1 MSEPPFEALFAP
13 VVAVTVHRNGALV
26 VRRGETTAR
35 ALRLSGLPLLFAADS
50 LRVRPAR
57 GEIRGLRER
66 LGLEATPAPPPEL
79 QKQRIE
85 LQLQSQRLDDE
96 DRTLGAQIQLLEK
109 LTPAAPPA
117 TARPRLPDAEGWAA
131 LAAATRA
138 RLEALDAARAA
149 LQVRRRAL
157 ARERTELDRRA
168 VPESAPPRFHRGLS
182 FRLEGAGE
190 GPVGVEIEYFVEAAR
205 WLPAWRLDLT
215 GTAGRLSL
223 EAMVAQA
230 SGEDWRGAQMRFST
244 ADLRRETTVP
254 ELRSWRIGPAQPPAR
269 PAFRPLPPGLD
280 ALFAGYDRA
289 RRQAPQPPRPV
300 APPAGPIGA
309 PMPAP
314 PPPPAPMRPA
324 LLDEDSEASIE
335 LSMHE
340 DTGAAPPPRA
350 PPSAMM
356 APQAKAAPERARR
369 SAAPPGNMPAPAASL
384 AMSMPEG
391 AVGGFGGGGPPTPAP
406 EPLPPRL
413 RHPWLRL
420 AGADEPNRGT
430 LQPMDPFTQLWALVE
445 SQGVAAPDQLRRA
458 LDALSD
464 AAWRLRSGPPPAGA
478 RPLPE
483 THFQSVFASP
493 ARHDVP
499 GDGQFHRLRVTEE
512 EAAARAE
519 WRCVPRESPDVWR
532 FCVLA
537 VRNEVPRPAG
547 PLSVYREGE
556 FLVTS
561 ALDPAHAGPEGAL
574 ALNLGVEPDLRIT
587 HRGVHVHQE
596 DKGLVGAST
605 RVDHRVSVQVRST
618 LPADAPLVIYDRL
631 PVPADER
638 QEKDLEV
645 QLLESRPA
653 PTRTDRGPHGEAL
666 DGGLQWGVELPPG
679 EHTAVEFTYRV
690 TLPARFELDGGNR
703 REN

>member
-1 MSEPPFEALFAP
+1 MSETPFEPFSAP

-26 VRRGETTAR
+26 TRRGATTAR
-35 ALRLSGLPLLFAADS
+35 ALRLDGLPLLFVADS

-57 GEIRGLRER
+57 GEVRALRER
-66 LGLEATPAPPPEL
+66 LGLEASPTPPPEA
-79 QKQRIE
+79 QRQRIE
-85 LQLQSQRLDDE
+85 LQLQAQRLDDE

-131 LAAATRA
+131 LAQATRS

-168 VPESAPPRFHRGLS
+168 TPEATPPRFHRGLT
-182 FRLEGAGE
+182 FRLESVGE
-190 GPVGVEIEYFVEAAR
+190 PDAPVEIEIEYFVEAAR
-205 WLPAWRLDLT
+205 WLPAWRLDLS
-215 GTAGRLSL
+215 GAEGRLSL
-223 EAMVAQA
+223 EALVAQA
-230 SGEDWRGAQMRFST
+230 SGEDWRGARMRFST
-244 ADLRRETTVP
+244 ADLRRETSVP
-254 ELRSWRIGPAQPPAR
+254 ELRSWRIGPAQPPGR

-289 RRQAPQPPRPV
+289 RRGV
-300 APPAGPIGA
+300 APPPPRAMPHGMPVGA

-314 PPPPAPMRPA
+314 PPPPPREHPA
-324 LLDEDSEASIE
+324 DDDSEASIE
-335 LSMHE
+335 FSRLE
-340 DTGAAPPPRA
+340 DTGAAPPPPA
-350 PPSAMM
+350 PMR
-356 APQAKAAPERARR
+356 APQAKSMPERARR
-369 SAAPPGNMPAPAASL
+369 SAAAPGNMPAPAAAL

-458 LDALSD
+458 LEALTE
-464 AAWRLRSGPPPAGA
+464 AAWRLRSGPPPAGT

-483 THFQSVFASP
+483 THFQSIFSSP
-493 ARHDVP
+493 SSHDVP
-499 GDGQFHRLRVTEE
+499 GDGQFHRLRVSEE
-512 EAAARAE
+512 DAAARAE

-537 VRNEVPRPAG
+537 VRHEVPRPAG
-547 PLSVYREGE
+547 PLSVYRDGE

-561 ALDPAHAGPEGAL
+561 ALDPGHAGPEGAL
-574 ALNLGVEPDLRIT
+574 ALNLGLEPDLRIT
-587 HRGVHVHQE
+587 HRGVHIHQE

-605 RVDHRVSVQVRST
+605 RVDHRVTVQVRST
-618 LPADAPLVIYDRL
+618 LPGTAPLVIHDRL

-645 QLLESRPA
+645 QLLESRPS
-653 PTRTDRGPHGEAL
+653 PTRTERGPHGESLA
-666 DGGLQWGVELPPG
+666 GGLQWAVEVAPG
-679 EHTAVEFTYRV
+679 EHVAVEFTYRV

>member
-1 MSEPPFEALFAP
+1 MSETPFEPFSAP

-26 VRRGETTAR
+26 TRRGATTAR
-35 ALRLSGLPLLFAADS
+35 ALRLDGLPLLFVADS

-57 GEIRGLRER
+57 GEVRALRER
-66 LGLEATPAPPPEL
+66 LGLEASPTPPPEA
-79 QKQRIE
+79 QRQRIE
-85 LQLQSQRLDDE
+85 LQLQAQRLDDE
-96 DRTLGAQIQLLEK
+96 DRTLGTQIQLLEK

-131 LAAATRA
+131 LAQATRS

-168 VPESAPPRFHRGLS
+168 TPEATPPRFHRGLT
-182 FRLEGAGE
+182 FRLESVGE
-190 GPVGVEIEYFVEAAR
+190 PDAPVEIEIEYFVEAAR
-205 WLPAWRLDLT
+205 WLPAWRLDLS
-215 GTAGRLSL
+215 GAEGRLSL
-223 EAMVAQA
+223 EALVAQA
-230 SGEDWRGAQMRFST
+230 SGEDWRGARMRFST
-244 ADLRRETTVP
+244 ADLRRETSVP
-254 ELRSWRIGPAQPPAR
+254 ELRSWRIGPAQPPGR

-289 RRQAPQPPRPV
+289 RRGVAPPPSGHAARDARRRPDARATASAPRANTPRTTTPRPRSSSRASKTPAPPLRHRRPCGPRKRNPCRSAPAAAPPRPV
-300 APPAGPIGA
+300 TCPHR
-309 PMPAP
+309 P
-314 PPPPAPMRPA
+314 PPSRCRCLKAPSA
-324 LLDEDSEASIE
+324 VSV
-335 LSMHE
+335 
-340 DTGAAPPPRA
+340 GAARPR
-350 PPSAMM
+350 
-356 APQAKAAPERARR
+356 
-369 SAAPPGNMPAPAASL
+369 
-384 AMSMPEG
+384 
-391 AVGGFGGGGPPTPAP
+391 PAP

-458 LDALSD
+458 LEALTE
-464 AAWRLRSGPPPAGA
+464 AAWRLRSGPPPAGT

-483 THFQSVFASP
+483 THFQSIFSSP
-493 ARHDVP
+493 SSHDVP
-499 GDGQFHRLRVTEE
+499 GDGQFHRLRVSEE
-512 EAAARAE
+512 DAAARAE

-537 VRNEVPRPAG
+537 VRHEVPRPAG
-547 PLSVYREGE
+547 PLSVYRDGE

-561 ALDPAHAGPEGAL
+561 ALDPGHAGPEGAL
-574 ALNLGVEPDLRIT
+574 ALNLGLEPDLRIT
-587 HRGVHVHQE
+587 HRGVHIHQE

-605 RVDHRVSVQVRST
+605 RVDHRVTVQVRST
-618 LPADAPLVIYDRL
+618 LPGTAPLVIHDRL

-645 QLLESRPA
+645 QLLESRPS
-653 PTRTDRGPHGEAL
+653 PTRTERGPHGESLA
-666 DGGLQWGVELPPG
+666 GGLQWAVEVAPG
-679 EHTAVEFTYRV
+679 EHVAVEFTYRV